1 MSSATT
7 PDKIGRYQI
16 LERVGRG
23 GMGVLY
29 RGFDPILDR
38 EVAIKV
44 MLADFSEDTEQ
55 MRPRFY
61 REAKAVAK
69 LQHRNIVTIFEF
81 AEENNQP
88 HIVMEFLRGLPLS
101 ARMEQNPP
109 LTLDDKLDVVA
120 QLCSGLGYAHSQ
132 GIVHRDD
139 KPANVFV
146 LEDGTVKLLDFGIAK
161 LSTSTLTRQGDVLG
175 SAPYMSPEQVAGTHD
190 LDGRSD
196 VWSTGVL
203 LFELLTGRKPF
214 EGEALTT
221 VIMGIMKTEPPAVDE
236 LVPGIPK
243 AVGEVVAR
251 ALHKDRD
258 RRFQTAEEL
267 GRELQLIRKTQQLS
281 NLPPM
286 DATRFA
292 STGVL
297 KALHDERQKQE
308 QGTLFD
314 KTLKSVLA
322 LPDSAPPASPKMK
335 LWIAGAAAAVLLV
348 VAAGGY
354 FMLRSDAPSTIA
366 PGSAEEGSR
375 LATAGP
381 LSAPPPAAAPPG
393 GAAPAPT
400 SEPVA
405 TKPAAPTTVAA
416 KKSAE
421 PPPANKKGA
430 TPPAPV
436 ATQQPAAT
444 PPAATQQPVAAQ
456 PVAPEPVAPEPV
468 APAPVPPPVKSA
480 SANVAVT
487 LSGTYP
493 FEVWDGSRLVSPAAR
508 SHQLPL
514 QPNGKVL
521 RMVAADVF
529 LDQQVR
535 VNGGDD
541 QRFDHDAP
549 GLGRIEIRAARGEC
563 KAMVGKKDLG
573 YGPWPPQNAV
583 VGEHR
588 VTLVCPDD
596 QNPVQHVL
604 VTQGRPARA
613 TFQAK

>member
-101 ARMEQNPP
+101 ARMDQNPP

-120 QLCSGLGYAHSQ
+120 QLCSGLGYAHTQ
-132 GIVHRDD
+132 GIVHRDV

-161 LSTSTLTRQGDVLG
+161 LATSTLTRQGDVLG

-314 KTLKSVLA
+314 KTLKAVLA
-322 LPDSAPPASPKMK
+322 LPASATSARSKM
-335 LWIAGAAAAVLLV
+335 WIIGAAAAALLV
-348 VAAGGY
+348 VAAVGY
-354 FMLRSDAPSTIA
+354 SMLGSDPPSTTA
-366 PGSAEEGSR
+366 PGSAAEGSR
-375 LATAGP
+375 LASAGP
-381 LSAPPPAAAPPG
+381 VSGPPAAAPQPTAAVAPPVPTSAPPPAAVVPPP
-393 GAAPAPT
+393 PAT
-400 SEPVA
+400 SA
-405 TKPAAPTTVAA
+405 PAAPVLGADGDGEEVLRAITGQERRITAGKVHAA
-416 KKSAE
+416 RR
-421 PPPANKKGA
+421 GA
-430 TPPAPV
+430 S
-436 ATQQPAAT
+436 
-444 PPAATQQPVAAQ
+444 
-456 PVAPEPVAPEPV
+456 
-468 APAPVPPPVKSA
+468 PPPVKSA
-480 SANVAVT
+480 PANVAVT

-493 FEVWDGSRLVSPAAR
+493 FEVWDGSRLLSPAAR
-508 SHQLPL
+508 SHQLPP
-514 QPNGKVL
+514 QPNGKTL

-529 LDQQVR
+529 LDRQVK
-535 VNGGDD
+535 VDGGDD

-588 VTLVCPDD
+588 VTLVCPDN
-596 QNPVQHVL
+596 QNPVQHIL

>member
-120 QLCSGLGYAHSQ
+120 QLCSGLGYAHTQ
-132 GIVHRDD
+132 GIVHRDV
-139 KPANVFV
+139 KPANVFI

-161 LSTSTLTRQGDVLG
+161 LATSTLTRQGDVVG
-175 SAPYMSPEQVAGTHD
+175 SAPYMSPEQIAGTQD

-203 LFELLTGRKPF
+203 LFELLTGKKPF
-214 EGEALTT
+214 DGDALTT
-221 VIMGIMKTEPPAVDE
+221 VVMGILKHEPPPVDQ
-236 LVPGIPK
+236 LIPGMPK
-243 AVGEVVAR
+243 SVAEVVAR

-258 RRFQTAEEL
+258 RRYQTAEEL

-292 STGVL
+292 STNVL
-297 KALHDERQKQE
+297 KALHDDRQKQE
-308 QGTLFD
+308 HG
-314 KTLKSVLA
+314 A
-322 LPDSAPPASPKMK
+322 RLPTRRCNRRPRLQRRSPRDRSRKM
-335 LWIAGAAAAVLLV
+335 WIIGVAAAVLI
-348 VAAGGY
+348 VAVAVGY
-354 FMLRSDAPSTIA
+354 PMLQSETPAATA
-366 PGSAEEGSR
+366 PGPAADGSR
-375 LATAGP
+375 LATAEP
-381 LSAPPPAAAPPG
+381 VSAPPAATPPPAAAAVPPETTSSR
-393 GAAPAPT
+393 GAIN
-400 SEPVA
+400 
-405 TKPAAPTTVAA
+405 KPAAPTVAT

-421 PPPANKKGA
+421 PPPVKKGA
-430 TPPAPV
+430 APA
-436 ATQQPAAT
+436 TEPAAT
-444 PPAATQQPVAAQ
+444 
-456 PVAPEPVAPEPV
+456 
-468 APAPVPPPVKSA
+468 APAPPPVKSA
-480 SANVAVT
+480 PANVAVT

-493 FEVWDGSRLVSPAAR
+493 FEVWDGSRLLSGAAR
-508 SHQLPL
+508 SHELPL
-514 QPNGKVL
+514 QPNGKTL
-521 RMVAADVF
+521 RMVARR
-529 LDQQVR
+529 R
-535 VNGGDD
+535 VSGSSRSGSTVATIGDLNMP
-541 QRFDHDAP
+541 RP
-549 GLGRIEIRAARGEC
+549 GLAASRFAPRAANAKRWSARRISAMDRGR
-563 KAMVGKKDLG
+563 LRT
-573 YGPWPPQNAV
+573 PWLAS
-583 VGEHR
+583 
-588 VTLVCPDD
+588 T
-596 QNPVQHVL
+596 
-604 VTQGRPARA
+604 A
-613 TFQAK
+613 